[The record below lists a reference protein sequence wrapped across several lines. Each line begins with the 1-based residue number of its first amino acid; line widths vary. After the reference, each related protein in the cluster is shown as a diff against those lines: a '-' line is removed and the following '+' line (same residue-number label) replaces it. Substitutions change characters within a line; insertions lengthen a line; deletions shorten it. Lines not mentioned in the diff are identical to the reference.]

1 MSKMSVEDLS
11 LQGHRILMRVDF
23 NVPLKDGQVANDKR
37 IRAALPTIR
46 HIIDH
51 GGKLILMSHLGR
63 PKGEPRSEMSLKPC
77 VAVLEKHLDV
87 KVAFVPDCVGPDVQ
101 QAVNALMPGHVLLL
115 ENLRFHAAETK
126 NDPEFAKQLAAL
138 GDMYVND
145 AFGTAHRAHA
155 STEGVTHFLQ
165 PCAAGFLMRKELD
178 YLGQVVQSPPRPFMA
193 ILGGAKISG
202 KIDVIHNL
210 LPKVDRLLIGGG
222 MMFTFLHAKGLNIG
236 RSLLE
241 EDRVELAARLLQDAG
256 DKIILPTDCRVSY
269 EFDFAAGT
277 VGPLETV
284 SVDQIPQDAIGLDI
298 GPASIDAFRQALSGA
313 RSVVWNGPM
322 GVFEIAATAQ
332 GTFEVAHVL
341 AELTEL
347 GAVTVIGGGDSAA
360 AAEKANIA
368 DKISHISTGG
378 GASLEFLEGKTL
390 PGLAALTDK

>member
-11 LQGHRILMRVDF
+11 IQGHRVLMRVDF

-63 PKGEPRSEMSLKPC
+63 PKGEPRPEMSMKPC
-77 VAVLEKHLDV
+77 VAVLEKYLDI
-87 KVAFVPDCVGPDVQ
+87 KVDFVPGCVGPDVQ
-101 QAVNALMPGHVLLL
+101 QAVNTLMPGHVLLL

-202 KIDVIHNL
+202 KIDVIQNL

-222 MMFTFLHAKGLNIG
+222 MMFTFLHAKGLKIG

-241 EDRVELAARLLQDAG
+241 EDRVELAAKLLQDAG
-256 DKIILPTDCRVSY
+256 DKIILPTDCRVSN

-298 GPASIDAFRQALSGA
+298 GPASIDAFRQALSSA

-332 GTFEVAHVL
+332 GTFEVAHLL
-341 AELTEL
+341 AQLTEH

-360 AAEKANIA
+360 AAEKANVA